1 MTSRG
6 PYTVAADPG
15 RLGAIAVLDK
25 DGNFVTVFDMP
36 TEDDALK
43 MIQEGSYKLFQPCQA
58 AIESVHPLPGQS
70 CMASFSYGGNFILA
84 KLLVKCYNI
93 DPVMISPQ
101 AWKKHYGLKRD
112 KDETKAHYKG
122 RSVELARKLFPAAKD
137 LLMLSKDG
145 RAEAL
150 LIAKYVYD
158 ISQEC
163 QRHSKSKPGT
173 DQNCSIKEGGKHE

>member
-1 MTSRG
+1 MTHKTYYVGIDSG
-6 PYTVAADPG
+6 AK
-15 RLGAIAVLDK
+15 GAIAFLNS
-25 DGNFVTVFDMP
+25 DGSYNSVTDMPDLKGFIEGFRNGTWDSDGDNFVV
-36 TEDDALK
+36 
-43 MIQEGSYKLFQPCQA
+43 

-70 CMASFSYGGNFILA
+70 CMASFSYGGNFLLA
-84 KLLVKCYNI
+84 KALGMVYNI

-122 RSVELARKLFPAAKD
+122 RSVELARELFPAAKD

-150 LIAKYVYD
+150 LIAKYIYD
-158 ISQEC
+158 LTNI
-163 QRHSKSKPGT
+163 
-173 DQNCSIKEGGKHE
+173 GGNK